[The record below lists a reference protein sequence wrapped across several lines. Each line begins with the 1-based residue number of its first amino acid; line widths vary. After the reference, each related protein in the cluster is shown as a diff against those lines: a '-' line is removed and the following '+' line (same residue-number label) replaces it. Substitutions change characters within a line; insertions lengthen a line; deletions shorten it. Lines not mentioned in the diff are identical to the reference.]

1 MGLLGACL
9 SAFCQGLFLG
19 PGQSYTQQL
28 SLQDIGPAPA
38 GLLSSLTVN
47 FSPGSFSGG
56 ATVRLEAFANSL
68 TDTPIAQTFTV
79 SQSPD
84 PGAFTGL
91 SLLLPT
97 DPPFFGDLQGIAR
110 VTMVSGDAQLSGFSV
125 DQVISGER
133 YSESILVP
141 EPSGFGFAFLG
152 MGCLVLL
159 RTRQRA
165 QPSACHGS
173 LPRPRGPAYP
183 GGDGLRLLAHR
194 PGHQASLR

>member
-1 MGLLGACL
+1 MKT
-9 SAFCQGLFLG
+9 LG

-28 SLQDIGPAPA
+28 SLQDVGPAPA
-38 GLLSSLTVN
+38 SLLSSLTAN

-84 PGAFTGL
+84 PGASTGL

-110 VTMVSGDAQLSGFSV
+110 VTMVSGDAQLSGLSV
-125 DQVISGER
+125 DQVISGEW

-141 EPSGFGFAFLG
+141 EPSGFGLAVLS

-159 RTRQRA
+159 RARRAPLALGLSRQAVGRGNIA
-165 QPSACHGS
+165 AAGKPGVPPVLACERHRSGLPEPGRSAAGT
-173 LPRPRGPAYP
+173 
-183 GGDGLRLLAHR
+183 
-194 PGHQASLR
+194 